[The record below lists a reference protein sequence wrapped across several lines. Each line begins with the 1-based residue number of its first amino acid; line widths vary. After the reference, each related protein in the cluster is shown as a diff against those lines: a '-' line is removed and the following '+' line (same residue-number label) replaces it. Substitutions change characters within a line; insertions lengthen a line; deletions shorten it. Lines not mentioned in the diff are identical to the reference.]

1 MEEFSFG
8 LLEKYVEEHGDCLVY
23 QYLVLGN
30 GYRLGQWVSHQRM
43 YKDVMPLD
51 RKRRLESL
59 SGWAWDGRDAKWEIG
74 YQALKQYSEEYG
86 DCVV

>member
-1 MEEFSFG
+1 
-8 LLEKYVEEHGDCLVY
+8 
-23 QYLVLGN
+23 
-30 GYRLGQWVSHQRM
+30 M

-59 SGWAWDGRDAKWEIG
+59 SGWAWDGRVAKWEIG